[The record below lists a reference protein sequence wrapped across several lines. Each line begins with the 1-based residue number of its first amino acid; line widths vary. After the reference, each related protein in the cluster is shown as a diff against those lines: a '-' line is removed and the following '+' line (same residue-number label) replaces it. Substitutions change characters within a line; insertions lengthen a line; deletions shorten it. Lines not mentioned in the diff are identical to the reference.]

1 MERIWKIRLMPNGT
15 WVNVYKDPMEEHAKL
30 VEFREDLIEAAMEV
44 RGYAEANEVINLV
57 RYK

>member
-1 MERIWKIRLMPNGT
+1 MPNGT